1 MTPRMKERYR
11 QEVVP
16 ALMAEFA
23 YRNVMQVPRVEK
35 VVVNIGLGEAT
46 KNAQALEAAEKDLA
60 AITGQHP
67 VVTRA
72 RRPIS
77 GFKLRKGMP
86 IGMMV
91 TLRGSRMYDFL
102 DKLLNV
108 TLPRIR
114 DFQGTPV
121 NSFDGRGNY
130 TIGLKEQIIFPEIEY
145 DKVDKVRGLEISIVT
160 TAPSGPTMEAIRAA
174 LKPVPAPI
182 SRTRCPGFR
191 SSCSSMMA
199 IIAG

>member
-1 MTPRMKERYR
+1 MKERYR

-114 DFQGTPV
+114 DFQGTPE

-130 TIGLKEQIIFPEIEY
+130 TIGLKEQIILQKRRTGHR
-145 DKVDKVRGLEISIVT
+145 DGNR
-160 TAPSGPTMEAIRAA
+160 SGRRA
-174 LKPVPAPI
+174 
-182 SRTRCPGFR
+182 F
-191 SSCSSMMA
+191 
-199 IIAG
+199 

>member
-1 MTPRMKERYR
+1 MNPRMKERYQ

-91 TLRGSRMYDFL
+91 TLRGTRMYDFL

-121 NSFDGRGNY
+121 DSFDGRGNY

-145 DKVDKVRGLEISIVT
+145 DKVDRVRGLEVSIIT
-160 TAPSGPTMEAIRAA
+160 SA
-174 LKPVPAPI
+174 
-182 SRTRCPGFR
+182 RTNDEGRKLLELLGMPFAR
-191 SSCSSMMA
+191 VQDRP
-199 IIAG
+199 

>member
-1 MTPRMKERYR
+1 MNPRMKERYQ

-72 RRPIS
+72 KKPIS

-91 TLRGSRMYDFL
+91 TLRGKRMYDFL

-121 NSFDGRGNY
+121 DSFDGRGNY

-145 DKVDKVRGLEISIVT
+145 DKVDRVRGLEVSIIT
-160 TAPSGPTMEAIRAA
+160 SA
-174 LKPVPAPI
+174 
-182 SRTRCPGFR
+182 RTNDEGRKLLELLGMPFAR
-191 SSCSSMMA
+191 V
-199 IIAG
+199 